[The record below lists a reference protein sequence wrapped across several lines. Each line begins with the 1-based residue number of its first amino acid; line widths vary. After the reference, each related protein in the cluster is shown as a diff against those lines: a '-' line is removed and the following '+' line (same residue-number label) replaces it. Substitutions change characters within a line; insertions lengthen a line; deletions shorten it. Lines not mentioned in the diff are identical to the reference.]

1 MTIISL
7 ILLAVSIWVDVVV
20 YNSADIICL
29 QSFSPNSIIIF
40 TTEFMKFLLNVIW
53 VVFGGLMIALEYVI
67 AGIGMI
73 ITIIGIP
80 FGLQAF
86 KLAIVALWPF
96 GAQIQE
102 STPPLNG
109 CLSVI
114 MNVIWWF
121 VGGFAIA
128 LTHLGW
134 GLLFCITIVGIPWGM
149 EHFKLARLA
158 LWPFGRT
165 VS

>member
-7 ILLAVSIWVDVVV
+7 ILLAVSIWVNVVV

-29 QSFSPNSIIIF
+29 QSFSPNCIIIF

-134 GLLFCITIVGIPWGM
+134 GLLFCITIVGMPWGI

>member
-29 QSFSPNSIIIF
+29 QSFSPNCIIIF

-134 GLLFCITIVGIPWGM
+134 GLLFCITIVGMPWGI

>member
-7 ILLAVSIWVDVVV
+7 ILLAVSIWVNVVV
-20 YNSADIICL
+20 YNSADIICM
-29 QSFSPNSIIIF
+29 QSFSPNCIIIF

-121 VGGFAIA
+121 AGGFAIA

-134 GLLFCITIVGIPWGM
+134 GLLFCITIVGMPWGI

>member
-29 QSFSPNSIIIF
+29 QSFSPNCIIIF

-109 CLSVI
+109 CLRVI

-134 GLLFCITIVGIPWGM
+134 GLLFCITIVGMPWGI